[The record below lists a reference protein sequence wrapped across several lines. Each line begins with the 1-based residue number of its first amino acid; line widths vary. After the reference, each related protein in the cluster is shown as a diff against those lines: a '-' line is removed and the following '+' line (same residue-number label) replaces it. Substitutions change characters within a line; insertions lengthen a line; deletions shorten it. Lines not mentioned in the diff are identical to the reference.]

1 MYAGPVG
8 WFGGDGAEFAVG
20 IRSSLIQPHIRE
32 KYGTTDENQTEGAT
46 VYLYA
51 GTGIVQ
57 NSNPAS
63 EWQELNLKVSQFEV
77 LLQPTLPLDE
87 TVNIN
92 AVWANLIVEECC
104 RLGVTVCV
112 PRTLN

>member
-20 IRSSLIQPHIRE
+20 IRSSLIQPHIRG
-32 KYGTTDENQTEGAT
+32 KYDTTDENQTEGAT

-63 EWQELNLKVSQFEV
+63 EWQELNLKVSQVCDTLV
-77 LLQPTLPLDE
+77 LGLLRICCYVENVLQ
-87 TVNIN
+87 I
-92 AVWANLIVEECC
+92 
-104 RLGVTVCV
+104 
-112 PRTLN
+112 TLNPRP

>member
-20 IRSSLIQPHIRE
+20 IRSSLIQPHIRG
-32 KYGTTDENQTEGAT
+32 KYGMTDENQTEGAT

-63 EWQELNLKVSQFEV
+63 EWQELNLKVSQVCDTLV
-77 LLQPTLPLDE
+77 LGLLS
-87 TVNIN
+87 ICCY
-92 AVWANLIVEECC
+92 VENV
-104 RLGVTVCV
+104 LWI
-112 PRTLN
+112 TLNPKP